1 MTELNFPIFQNKNFF
16 FFKLFKM
23 YKGFPYKTWL
33 KSSFT
38 WSQKFNLFDIYKLF
52 LKVGGLE
59 KHTRTNTGEKPFN
72 YTVCTKSFNQAGNLK
87 IHFRV
92 HSKGKPYSC
101 SLCTKS
107 FSQVWL
113 LNGHQSS
120 HAGKILYSFVLNLML
135 TRMTWT
141 CETSQEELCNLKI
154 LLGK

>member
-1 MTELNFPIFQNKNFF
+1 MTELNFPIFQNNIFF
-16 FFKLFKM
+16 SSNCSKCT
-23 YKGFPYKTWL
+23 KGFHTKRDL
-33 KSSFT
+33 
-38 WSQKFNLFDIYKLF
+38 NRHLF

-59 KHTRTNTGEKPFN
+59 KHTRTHTGEKPFN

-87 IHFRV
+87 IHFCV

-135 TRMTWT
+135 TRMT
-141 CETSQEELCNLKI
+141 
-154 LLGK
+154 